1 MWNIGNA
8 AVKQSTLP
16 LSQAYAVNSRTPL
29 SPAVPSAL
37 RLLPLSRRFSLSHAG
52 ARNQNVLSEKRQL
65 NAEPR
70 NFEAAVQP
78 IDVGFA
84 GQAGA
89 IRRGGGRS
97 WRPPSQDRTAWARIR
112 RQR

>member
-1 MWNIGNA
+1 MMEEAERAKALAHIC
-8 AVKQSTLP
+8 SMCEP
-16 LSQAYAVNSRTPL
+16 YALGWRAERVVEGPPIFSGGW
-29 SPAVPSAL
+29 
-37 RLLPLSRRFSLSHAG
+37 RLT
-52 ARNQNVLSEKRQL
+52 QKRQL

-70 NFEAAVQP
+70 NFEAAAQP
-78 IDVGFA
+78 IDVGFT